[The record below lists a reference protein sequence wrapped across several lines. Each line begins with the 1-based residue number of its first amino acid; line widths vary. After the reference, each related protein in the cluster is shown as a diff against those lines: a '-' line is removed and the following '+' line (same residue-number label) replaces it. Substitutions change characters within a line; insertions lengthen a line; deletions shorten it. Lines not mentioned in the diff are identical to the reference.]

1 MNKRG
6 SGILLHITS
15 LPSQFGIGDLGPDAY
30 RFVDFLAQSGQRY
43 WQVLPLNP
51 TNPGGGNS
59 PYYSSSAFA
68 GNALMISPELLEKE
82 GLLSK
87 SDLKD
92 IPDFEE
98 KQVDYNKVSSFKE
111 KLFSTAFN
119 NFKNNSEKLNNS
131 FSEFCSTHSHWLDD
145 FALFN
150 ALKNHFNQE
159 IWTDWQKEIRDRE
172 PDALRIFRKKL
183 NRQIELEK
191 FLQFIFFQQWFDLKK
206 YCKEHSIQI
215 IGDVPYYVSLDSADV
230 WENHPIFKLDEN
242 KNPTHVAGV
251 PPDYFSKT
259 GQRWGNPVYRWD
271 ILKDQKYIWWIERIE
286 HNLQMYHWIRI
297 DHFRGFVG
305 YWEVLA
311 TEKTAINGKWVQ
323 APADDF
329 FNTLLQNDP
338 QLPIIAEDLG
348 VITQDVKEIIRKFN
362 FPGMKVLLFAFDESL
377 PRNPYAPH
385 NHIPNCLIYT
395 GTHDNN
401 TIRGWFEEEA
411 SEDTKKRLFQ
421 YIGHKIKKE
430 EIHWEIIRLA
440 LGSVANLAIIPMQDI
455 LGLRSDGKMNK
466 PGTANGNW
474 KWRLLPDQITEAL
487 IQKLREMTE
496 IYGRV
501 N

>member
-30 RFVDFLAQSGQRY
+30 RLVDFLSQAGQRY

-68 GNALMISPELLEKE
+68 GNALLISPELLEKE

-87 SDLKD
+87 SDFGDAHDFKD
-92 IPDFEE
+92 
-98 KQVDYNKVSSFKE
+98 KQADYDKVINFKD
-111 KLFSTAFN
+111 KLFSIAFN
-119 NFKNNSEKLNNS
+119 NFKNNSEKLNS
-131 FSEFCSTHSHWLDD
+131 LFSEFCSAHSHWLND

-150 ALKNHFNQE
+150 ALKSHFNQK
-159 IWTDWQKEIRDRE
+159 IWTDWPNEIRDRE
-172 PDALRIFRKKL
+172 PEALRTFQKKL
-183 NRQIELEK
+183 DRQIEFEK
-191 FLQFIFFQQWFDLKK
+191 FLQFIFFQQWFSLKK
-206 YCKEHSIQI
+206 YCEEHSVEI

-230 WENHPIFKLDEN
+230 WENYPIFKLDAN

-251 PPDYFSKT
+251 PPDYFSET

-271 ILKDQKYIWWIERIE
+271 VLKDQNYTWWIERIE

-323 APADDF
+323 APAEDF
-329 FNTLLQNDP
+329 FNTLLQKNP
-338 QLPIIAEDLG
+338 KLPIIAEDLG
-348 VITQDVKEIIRKFN
+348 VITDDVKEIIQKFN
-362 FPGMKVLLFAFDESL
+362 FPGMKILLFAFDESL
-377 PRNPYAPH
+377 PKNPYAPH
-385 NHIPNCLIYT
+385 NHIQNCLIYT

-401 TIRGWFEEEA
+401 TARGWFEEEA
-411 SEDTKKRLFQ
+411 SDDMRKRLMQ
-421 YIGHKIKKE
+421 YVGREIRE
-430 EIHWEIIRLA
+430 DEIHWELIRLA
-440 LGSVANLAIIPMQDI
+440 LMSVANMAIIPIQDV
-455 LGLRSDGKMNK
+455 LGLKSNAKMNR
-466 PGTANGNW
+466 PGTSSGNW
-474 KWRLLPDQITEAL
+474 KWRLSPGQLTEAVV
-487 IQKLREMTE
+487 QKLRAMTE
-496 IYGRV
+496 IYGRA
-501 N
+501 